1 MLKKRKLLYAEITAE
16 IWKPFRK
23 LPKEFEAHDGFLE
36 NQKRE
41 ALRNELIARGLSVC
55 SEVPMIK
62 RLNGKRVCR
71 GKMDLVVECRV
82 IVEVKN
88 RREGII
94 QKDIDQTWR
103 YLEGTGMAVGVVLN
117 FGCRGIDLNKAEER
131 RKVFRRLEI
140 PENNPYLYPEQR
152 D

>member
-1 MLKKRKLLYAEITAE
+1 MLKKQKLLYEEITAK
-16 IWKPFRK
+16 IWQAFRK
-23 LPKEFEAHDGFLE
+23 LTLEFEAHDGFLE

-41 ALRNELIARGLSVC
+41 ALRNELVARGLSVC

-88 RREGII
+88 NDKGIT
-94 QKDIDQTWR
+94 QKDIDQAWR

-117 FGCRGIDLNKAEER
+117 FGCPGVDLNQAEER

-140 PENNPYLYPEQR
+140 PENNPYLYLEQR